1 MSSDEVKVIAV
12 MILDIIGRPPEHLV
26 ESLEKI
32 IENMGKEKGVTLKS
46 KQIKEPTLIK
56 DQKDFYTTFAEI
68 EVEVDEILYLAI
80 LMFKYMPAH
89 IEIISPELIALSNN
103 GFNDILNE
111 LTRRLHGYDEIARI
125 MQIEKQILLK
135 KIQELG
141 GEIPAQVMP
150 IQTPPPQTQ
159 KNQEKLEKPKT
170 EKKQTKKSVKKKSK
184 SKAKSKKIKFL

>member
-1 MSSDEVKVIAV
+1 MSSDEVKVSVI

-32 IENMGKEKGVTLKS
+32 IEEMGKEKGVTLKS
-46 KQIKEPTLIK
+46 KQIKEPAPIK

-89 IEIISPELIALSNN
+89 IEIIQPELITLSNN

-125 MQIEKQILLK
+125 MQIEKQILIN

-141 GEIPAQVMP
+141 GEIPPQIMP
-150 IQTPPPQTQ
+150 MQPLQTPPQQTQ
-159 KNQEKLEKPKT
+159 ENLEKPKT
-170 EKKQTKKSVKKKSK
+170 KKKQTKKSVKKKSK
-184 SKAKSKKIKFL
+184 PKKK

>member
-1 MSSDEVKVIAV
+1 MSSDEVKVSVI

-32 IENMGKEKGVTLKS
+32 IEEMGKEKGVTLKS
-46 KQIKEPTLIK
+46 KQIKEPAPIK

-89 IEIISPELIALSNN
+89 IEIIQPELIALSNN

-141 GEIPAQVMP
+141 GEIPAQIMP
-150 IQTPPPQTQ
+150 LQAPLPQTQ
-159 KNQEKLEKPKT
+159 ENLEKPKAK
-170 EKKQTKKSVKKKSK
+170 KKQTKKSVKKKSK
-184 SKAKSKKIKFL
+184 TKSKKSKKRR

>member
-1 MSSDEVKVIAV
+1 MSSDEVKVSAV

-32 IENMGKEKGVTLKS
+32 IENMEKEKGVILKS
-46 KQIKEPTLIK
+46 KQIKEPTLMK

-150 IQTPPPQTQ
+150 LQTPPPQTQ
-159 KNQEKLEKPKT
+159 KNQENLEKPKA
-170 EKKQTKKSVKKKSK
+170 KKKSQIKK
-184 SKAKSKKIKFL
+184 SKTKSKKSKKRR

>member
-1 MSSDEVKVIAV
+1 MISDNVKVIAV

-32 IENMGKEKGVTLKS
+32 IGDMGKEKGITLKS
-46 KQIKEPTLIK
+46 KKIREPTVMK
-56 DQKDFYTTFAEI
+56 DQKDFYTTFAEV

-89 IEIISPELIALSNN
+89 IEIISPEIIALSNN

-111 LTRRLHGYDEIARI
+111 LARRLHGYDEIARI
-125 MQIEKQILLK
+125 MQIEKQILIK

-141 GEIPAQVMP
+141 GEIPAEIMP
-150 IQTPPPQTQ
+150 LQAPPPQTQ
-159 KNQEKLEKPKT
+159 ENPEKPKT
-170 EKKQTKKSVKKKSK
+170 EKKSKTKSKKSK
-184 SKAKSKKIKFL
+184 KRR

>member
-1 MSSDEVKVIAV
+1 MSSDKLKVSAI

-32 IENMGKEKGVTLKS
+32 IEQMEKEKGVTLKS
-46 KQIKEPTLIK
+46 KKIKEPVLMK

-68 EVEVDEILYLAI
+68 EIEVDEILYLAA

-89 IEIISPELIALSNN
+89 IEIISPEILALSNN

-111 LTRRLHGYDEIARI
+111 LIRRLHGYDEIARV

-141 GEIPAQVMP
+141 GEIPEQVMP
-150 IQTPPPQTQ
+150 IQAPPQTQ
-159 KNQEKLEKPKT
+159 ENQENLEKPKT
-170 EKKQTKKSVKKKSK
+170 EKKQKKKPAKKKSK
-184 SKAKSKKIKFL
+184 KSKKRI